1 MIHVK
6 FFLILIFF
14 TSTCLFFEAFAD
26 STSPSSK
33 ATSLSEIS
41 WQEAERLILAGKV
54 KAAGQYHSREVHLYL
69 DGGVQT
75 GHFLKTTEPDL
86 NKLYEVVKRCGEKC
100 RGLESAIET
109 E

>member
-1 MIHVK
+1 MRAK

-14 TSTCLFFEAFAD
+14 TSTCPFFEAFAD

-33 ATSLSEIS
+33 TTSPSEIS
-41 WQEAERLILAGKV
+41 WQEAETLILAGKV
-54 KAAGQYHSREVHLYL
+54 KAAGQNHSREVHLYL
-69 DGGVQT
+69 DEGVQT
-75 GHFLKTTEPDL
+75 GHFLKTTEPELD
-86 NKLYEVVKRCGEKC
+86 KLYEVVKRCGEKC